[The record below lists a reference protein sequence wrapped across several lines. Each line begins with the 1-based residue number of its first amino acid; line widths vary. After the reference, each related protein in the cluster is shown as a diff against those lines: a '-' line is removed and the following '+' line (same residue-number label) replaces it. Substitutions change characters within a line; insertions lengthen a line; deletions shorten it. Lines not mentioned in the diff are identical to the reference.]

1 ACDAPPSRLD
11 RGWVLRLCAALRS
24 KPRPYPWKCATTLHH
39 LDQELIAAMGA
50 AGCQRIS
57 VGIETFEE
65 VDKKVLPVVKRKRQE
80 RFEDVA
86 RWCREAGGELNCF
99 VLVGLPGTTVEGTR
113 RTMTRIAQ
121 AGARAR
127 PTLYTPYHE
136 MRADMTERELSAFN
150 RHLFV
155 DPD

>member
-1 ACDAPPSRLD
+1 
-11 RGWVLRLCAALRS
+11 
-24 KPRPYPWKCATTLHH
+24 
-39 LDQELIAAMGA
+39 
-50 AGCQRIS
+50 
-57 VGIETFEE
+57 
-65 VDKKVLPVVKRKRQE
+65 VLPVVKRKRQE

-86 RWCREAGGELNCF
+86 RWCREAGVELNCF
-99 VLVGLPGTTVEGTR
+99 VIVGLPGTTVEGTR

-155 DPD
+155 DPDVVRSAGNDPQELLDFIFRDDGYVTPTT